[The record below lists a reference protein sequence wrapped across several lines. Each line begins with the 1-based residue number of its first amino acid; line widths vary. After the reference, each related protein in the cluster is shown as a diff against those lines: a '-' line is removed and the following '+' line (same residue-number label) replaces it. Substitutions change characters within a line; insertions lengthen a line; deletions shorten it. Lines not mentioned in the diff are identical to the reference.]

1 MYPIPPMDQYFTKS
15 FQKCM
20 LDRADYYLDKFRD
33 KRIHVL
39 WSGGIDTTAV
49 ICAFLRRIKER
60 RLNPNKIIATFCE
73 RSQQE
78 YPLFYE
84 QVISKLECQVIEGHV
99 RDIVD
104 GEKILVTGD
113 PADMI
118 FGTYLMGVC
127 LKKPAEGEENPLYG
141 KLD

>member
-1 MYPIPPMDQYFTKS
+1 
-15 FQKCM
+15 M
-20 LDRADYYLDKFRD
+20 LERADFYLDKFPG
-33 KRIHVL
+33 KKLNVL

-49 ICAFLRRIKER
+49 ICAFLRRIKYR
-60 RLNPNKIIATFCE
+60 GLSPKLIVATFCE
-73 RSQQE
+73 RSKQE

-84 QVISKLECQVIEGHV
+84 QVISELECQIIEGHV

-104 GEKILVTGD
+104 GERILVTGD

-127 LKKPAEGEENPLYG
+127 LKKPADGEENPLYG
-141 KLD
+141 KIDKDW